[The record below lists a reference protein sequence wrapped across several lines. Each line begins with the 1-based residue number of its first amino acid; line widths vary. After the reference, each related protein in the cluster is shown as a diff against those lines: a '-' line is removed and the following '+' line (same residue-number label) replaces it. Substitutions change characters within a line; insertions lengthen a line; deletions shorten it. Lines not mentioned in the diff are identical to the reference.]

1 MEREK
6 TMFEKALVGDYEIKD
21 VFTNIERCKQISSQ
35 LKILDLIEPR
45 SRDISLIAEL
55 VYRVNNKPELQLIE
69 IDDYSLNNPN

>member
-6 TMFEKALVGDYEIKD
+6 TMFEKALIGDYEIKD

-55 VYRVNNKPELQLIE
+55 VYRVNNMPELELIE